1 VTASTPTG
9 PTRKASAAPLVGEVL
24 EMTLDL
30 RRTKPWHFAEAD
42 SMWEIT
48 GSYPTGSKF
57 TSFTNC
63 LARVLPGGV
72 TGTSTPI
79 FELLVYA
86 ERSFVDPGDI
96 TSGRELLL
104 VECSDPLTAYY
115 TGDQVYIDEALAR
128 RDETR

>member
-1 VTASTPTG
+1 MRKSSNEPVT
-9 PTRKASAAPLVGEVL
+9 GELL

-57 TSFTNC
+57 TSFTSC

-79 FELLVYA
+79 FELLIYG
-86 ERSFVDPGDI
+86 ERPCVDPVHI
-96 TSGRELLL
+96 TFGQELLL
-104 VECSDPLTAYY
+104 VKCSDPLTAYY
-115 TGDQVYIDEALAR
+115 AVDQVYIDEALNR
-128 RDETR
+128 RDENR